1 MWVLIR
7 CDVRS
12 WKSPALEFERAGV
25 GLTDGKS
32 FLGEGYVRINFACPR
47 DMLMEGLRRMEQ
59 AVIKEYREK
68 GGAAATVETS

>member
-1 MWVLIR
+1 M
-7 CDVRS
+7 
-12 WKSPALEFERAGV
+12 EFERAGV

-47 DMLMEGLRRMEQ
+47 GMLMEGLRRMEQ

-68 GGAAATVETS
+68 ERDGGVAAAATATTS

>member
-1 MWVLIR
+1 M
-7 CDVRS
+7 
-12 WKSPALEFERAGV
+12 EFERAGV

-47 DMLMEGLRRMEQ
+47 EMLMEGLRRMEQ

-68 GGAAATVETS
+68 KEGVPLAS